1 MARGGNVVIPWEA
14 VVRAWV
20 VDRLV
25 VASVLPLLLINVV
38 VIYKPMWRLCTSSC
52 SACVDGLSGC
62 VSVAVL
68 IGLVLFLGNGSM

>member
-25 VASVLPLLLINVV
+25 VASVLALLIINVV
-38 VIYKPMWRLCTSSC
+38 VMYKPMWRLGTSSC
-52 SACVDGLSGC
+52 SACGDGLSGC
-62 VSVAVL
+62 VSVTAL
-68 IGLVLFLGNGSM
+68 IGLVLCLSNWPV